1 MQIENEIA
9 GGETEVV
16 ETPEV
21 TDAADETNDVSEDN
35 AEQEAVEGE
44 EPDDTASEDGEVDK
58 EMKTIK
64 KALNKKNRYIDNQRA
79 RIRALEAE
87 MQNLQSKFSQ
97 NKPKLPLWRNS
108 TVFWIT

>member
-44 EPDDTASEDGEVDK
+44 EPDVPT
-58 EMKTIK
+58 
-64 KALNKKNRYIDNQRA
+64 L
-79 RIRALEAE
+79 RALLRKGTLSLSFVPVLGPTT
-87 MQNLQSKFSQ
+87 MFI
-97 NKPKLPLWRNS
+97 PL
-108 TVFWIT
+108 